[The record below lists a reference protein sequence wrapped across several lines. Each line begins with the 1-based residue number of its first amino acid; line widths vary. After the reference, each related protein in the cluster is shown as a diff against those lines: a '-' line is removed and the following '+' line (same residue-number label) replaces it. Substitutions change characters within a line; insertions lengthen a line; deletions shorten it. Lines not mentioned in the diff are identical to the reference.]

1 MTAAR
6 RRFTQE
12 FKDDRKVPLF
22 WAVTLHNTNQDRFDE
37 RMARTLGSVHGWV
50 PTITVTVASC
60 IVVAVAAQLRLD
72 VLSHL

>member
-22 WAVTLHNTNQDRFDE
+22 WAVTLHSSSQGRFDE
-37 RMARTLGSVHGWV
+37 RMARTFGSVHGWV
-50 PTITVTVASC
+50 STVVTSC
-60 IVVAVAAQLRLD
+60 IVVAVVAQL
-72 VLSHL
+72 

>member
-6 RRFTQE
+6 RRFTQD

-22 WAVTLHNTNQDRFDE
+22 WAVTLHNTSHGRFDE

-50 PTITVTVASC
+50 PTITVASC
-60 IVVAVAAQLRLD
+60 IVVAVVAQLRLD